1 MAKISGSAGRIA
13 GKYPFVRTLYRGTR
27 EGSPSDPGDLGIGT
41 YWTTSEPMARQ
52 YGTVSKDRIRLTN
65 PIYMDLPTINR
76 WLKRYK
82 TLRGA
87 QAQRKAEATRM
98 TADLRKAGYDG
109 IVAKGWDSPEGHVTV
124 VVFPEAGGK

>member
-1 MAKISGSAGRIA
+1 MAKTGGGAGRIA
-13 GKYPFVRTLYRGTR
+13 GHYPFVRTVYRGTR
-27 EGSPSDPGDLGIGT
+27 EGGPADPGDLGIGT

-52 YGTVSKDRIRLTN
+52 YGAITKSRIRLTN

-82 TLRGA
+82 TLRGTLER
-87 QAQRKAEATRM
+87 RKAEAARM

-124 VVFPEAGGK
+124 VVFPEVGGM